1 MIAIAIVIA
10 IAITIAIATAI
21 ANENK
26 ILSQET
32 APLEVLRGTVKV
44 DTVMLQIA
52 VWRLTAI

>member
-10 IAITIAIATAI
+10 IAITIAIAI

-32 APLEVLRGTVKV
+32 APLEVLRGTIEV

-52 VWRLTAI
+52 VWLLTAI